1 VRAGDERTGIG
12 GLSTCADT
20 EERDQRLKDAL
31 GKLYALCAMYQDMDF
46 FLRPII
52 QDLEDLE
59 NAGKT
64 ERPGDC
70 IPADAGGG
78 LPRLTFVDS
87 EVGGCQWF
95 ETGAGVKE
103 VR

>member
-1 VRAGDERTGIG
+1 MEQRSTADKAGQLERQTQH
-12 GLSTCADT
+12 L
-20 EERDQRLKDAL
+20 RDAL

-78 LPRLTFVDS
+78 LPRLTVIDS
-87 EVGGCQWF
+87 EVGGCQGF
-95 ETGAGVKE
+95 ETGAGAKE